1 MSSTC
6 SIISQT
12 NSNNY
17 GFNGFKT
24 TEMIIFGGK
33 RWKKDQH
40 LDVLLGFWGILKAVL
55 KTSSPRRIQTSCAVD
70 EEPVPV
76 KRWAAKKNNCE
87 NQGSDVILLLQMGIN
102 QSIPVNINE
111 YYVIF
116 HIIPCDSQH
125 MSRGLST
132 IFHQGAGFS
141 NSSYWTQ
148 SASHGATSSVSSM
161 HGRSPRG
168 VLCRAL
174 IL

>member
-1 MSSTC
+1 MEKGSAFGCFTWFMGHFESRFENIFTKAYPNILCRRWRTC
-6 SIISQT
+6 SRETLS
-12 NSNNY
+12 
-17 GFNGFKT
+17 G
-24 TEMIIFGGK
+24 
-33 RWKKDQH
+33 
-40 LDVLLGFWGILKAVL
+40 
-55 KTSSPRRIQTSCAVD
+55 
-70 EEPVPV
+70 
-76 KRWAAKKNNCE
+76 KKNNCE

-116 HIIPCDSQH
+116 HIIPCYSQH

-168 VLCRAL
+168 VLCRRWSFKGL
-174 IL
+174 ISARKHHWAKKVEN